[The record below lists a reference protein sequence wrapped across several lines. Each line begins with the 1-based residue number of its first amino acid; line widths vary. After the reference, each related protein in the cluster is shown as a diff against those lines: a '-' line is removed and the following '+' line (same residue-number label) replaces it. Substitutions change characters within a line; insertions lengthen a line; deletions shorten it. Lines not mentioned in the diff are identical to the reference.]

1 MTTSRTATAK
11 KVAKSSLSARV
22 PPGGEV
28 AKTGAGIARRIEAQ
42 IISDG
47 WPVGQWLG
55 SEPDLVEQYGVSRAA
70 FREAVRLLE
79 FGGVAR
85 MRTGPGGGLIVTAPD
100 ASVVTRAAASFLDY
114 QHVKGR
120 NLFNARSALEL
131 KCIELIGGK
140 MTPEQCDHL
149 RSVVEAESTYTTAEI
164 AENSDRF
171 HLVLAELAGD
181 PAIELFLRVLTELS
195 GGHALPAAYVTLEN
209 GNNDVQRT
217 CREHKRIANALMSGE
232 TEKAS
237 TLMLRHLK
245 WVSDGVATFEAN
257 AER

>member
-1 MTTSRTATAK
+1 MATSRTLVAK
-11 KVAKSSLSARV
+11 KASKSSLSAKV

-28 AKTGAGIARRIEAQ
+28 AKTGVGIARRIEAQ

-55 SEPDLVEQYGVSRAA
+55 SEPELVERYGVSRAA

-79 FGGVAR
+79 FRGVAR
-85 MRTGPGGGLIVTAPD
+85 MRTGPGGGLIVTAPE

-114 QHVKGR
+114 QHVKGQH
-120 NLFNARSALEL
+120 LFNARSALEL

-140 MTPEQCDHL
+140 MNPEQCARL
-149 RSVVEAESTYTTAEI
+149 RSVVEAESTYSPAEI

-181 PAIELFLRVLTELS
+181 PAIELFLQVLTELT
-195 GGHALPAAYVTLEN
+195 GGHALPAAYSTFE
-209 GNNDVQRT
+209 GGATGIQRT
-217 CREHKRIANALMSGE
+217 CREHKRIANALMSGA
-232 TEKAS
+232 TDKAS

-245 WVSDGVATFEAN
+245 WVSDGVATFEAD
-257 AER
+257 ADR